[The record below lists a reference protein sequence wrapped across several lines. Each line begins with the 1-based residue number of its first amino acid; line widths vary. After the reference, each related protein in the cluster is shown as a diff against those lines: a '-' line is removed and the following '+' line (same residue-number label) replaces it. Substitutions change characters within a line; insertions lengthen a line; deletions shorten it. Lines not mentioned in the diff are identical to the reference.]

1 MNIIPFIFD
10 TLPVRAVLR
19 DGEPWFVAADVC
31 AVLEISNS
39 RDALSRLADD
49 EKGVGNADTPG
60 GVQQVGIVNESG
72 LYALIFTSRK
82 PEAQRFRRWV
92 TGEVLPSIRKTGGYR
107 LDDHARRVRD
117 VFDVAGTAVK
127 ARGLRGPARDAAVR
141 AVVQEIAPDLLHLV
155 PERSPRQT
163 PDQPDPGELV
173 AVVRDWLQQHGA
185 ALPELSEVR
194 ALVLTRP
201 DGARPQVSDF
211 RRTQPAEY
219 VISPYTFAQVIC
231 SGLDARK
238 VALALRDAGHLRHE
252 ADRCTITQRLP
263 GEGGKVKVYAIKP
276 EILH

>member
-19 DGEPWFVAADVC
+19 DGEPWFVAADVA
-31 AVLEISNS
+31 AVLEY
-39 RDALSRLADD
+39 RDAPNMTRNLDDD
-49 EKGVGNADTPG
+49 EKGT
-60 GVQQVGIVNESG
+60 QIVSTLRGAQEMTVISESG
-72 LYALIFTSRK
+72 LYAAILKSRK

-92 TGEVLPSIRKTGGYR
+92 TGEVLPSIRKTGSYQMA
-107 LDDHARRVRD
+107 DHARRTRD
-117 VFDVAGTAVK
+117 VFDVAGTVVK
-127 ARGLRGPARDAAVR
+127 AQGLRGAARVKVAR

-155 PERSPRQT
+155 PEPPPRQT

-201 DGARPQVSDF
+201 EGARPQVSDF

-219 VISPYTFAQVIC
+219 VISPYTFAEVIC
-231 SGLDARK
+231 NGLDARK

>member
-19 DGEPWFVAADVC
+19 DGEPWFVAADLA
-31 AVLEISNS
+31 AVLDYSETAAMT
-39 RDALSRLADD
+39 RHLDDD
-49 EKGVGNADTPG
+49 EKGLSTVQTLG
-60 GVQQVGIVNESG
+60 GPQEMTIISESG
-72 LYALIFTSRK
+72 LYAAILKSRK
-82 PEAQRFRRWV
+82 PEARQFRRWV
-92 TGEVLPSIRKTGGYR
+92 TGEVLPSIRKTGSYQMA
-107 LDDHARRVRD
+107 DHARRTRD
-117 VFDVAGTAVK
+117 VFDVAGTVVK
-127 ARGLRGPARDAAVR
+127 AQGLRGAARVKVAR

-155 PERSPRQT
+155 PEPAPKQT
-163 PDQPDPGELV
+163 PDPGELV
-173 AVVRDWLQQHGA
+173 AIVRDWLQQHGA

-219 VISPYTFAQVIC
+219 VISPYTFAEVIC
-231 SGLDARK
+231 NGLDARK

>member
-19 DGEPWFVAADVC
+19 DGEPWFVAADVA
-31 AVLEISNS
+31 AVLEY
-39 RDALSRLADD
+39 RDAPNMTRNLDDD
-49 EKGVGNADTPG
+49 EKGT
-60 GVQQVGIVNESG
+60 QIVSTLRGAQEMTVISESG
-72 LYALIFTSRK
+72 LYAAILKSRK

-92 TGEVLPSIRKTGGYR
+92 TGEVLPSIRKTGSYQMA
-107 LDDHARRVRD
+107 DHARRTRD
-117 VFDVAGTAVK
+117 VFDVAGTVVK
-127 ARGLRGPARDAAVR
+127 AQGLRGAARVKVAR

-155 PERSPRQT
+155 PEPPPRQT

-219 VISPYTFAQVIC
+219 VISPYTFAEVIC
-231 SGLDARK
+231 NGLDARK

>member
-19 DGEPWFVAADVC
+19 DGEPWFVAADLA
-31 AVLEISNS
+31 AVLDYSETAAMT
-39 RDALSRLADD
+39 RHLDDD
-49 EKGVGNADTPG
+49 EKGLSTVQTLG
-60 GVQQVGIVNESG
+60 GPQEMTIISESG
-72 LYALIFTSRK
+72 LYAAILKSRK
-82 PEAQRFRRWV
+82 PEARQFRRWV
-92 TGEVLPSIRKTGGYR
+92 TGEVLPSIRKTGSYQMA
-107 LDDHARRVRD
+107 DHARRTRD
-117 VFDVAGTAVK
+117 VFDVAGTVVK
-127 ARGLRGPARDAAVR
+127 AQGLRGAARVKVAR

-155 PERSPRQT
+155 PEPAPKQT
-163 PDQPDPGELV
+163 PDQPEPGELV

-185 ALPELSEVR
+185 ALPELVEVR

-201 DGARPQVSDF
+201 DGARPRVPDF

-219 VISPYTFAQVIC
+219 VISPYTFAEVIC
-231 SGLDARK
+231 NGLDARK

>member
-1 MNIIPFIFD
+1 VNIIPFIFD

-19 DGEPWFVAADVC
+19 DGEPWFVAADVA
-31 AVLEISNS
+31 AVLEY
-39 RDALSRLADD
+39 RDAPNMTRNLDDD
-49 EKGVGNADTPG
+49 EKGT
-60 GVQQVGIVNESG
+60 QIVSTLRGAQEMTVISESG
-72 LYALIFTSRK
+72 LYAAILKSRK

-92 TGEVLPSIRKTGGYR
+92 TGEVLPSIRKTGSYQMA
-107 LDDHARRVRD
+107 DHARRTRD
-117 VFDVAGTAVK
+117 VFDVAGTVVK
-127 ARGLRGPARDAAVR
+127 AQGLRGAARVKVAR

-155 PERSPRQT
+155 PEPAPKQT

-173 AVVRDWLQQHGA
+173 AIVRDWLQQHGA

-219 VISPYTFAQVIC
+219 VISPYTFAEVIC
-231 SGLDARK
+231 NGLDARK

>member
-1 MNIIPFIFD
+1 
-10 TLPVRAVLR
+10 
-19 DGEPWFVAADVC
+19 VAADLA
-31 AVLEISNS
+31 AVLDYSETAAMT
-39 RDALSRLADD
+39 RHLDDD
-49 EKGVGNADTPG
+49 EKGLSTVQTLG
-60 GVQQVGIVNESG
+60 GPQEMTIISESG
-72 LYALIFTSRK
+72 LYAAILKSRK
-82 PEAQRFRRWV
+82 PEARQFRRWV
-92 TGEVLPSIRKTGGYR
+92 TGEVLPSIRKTGSYQMA
-107 LDDHARRVRD
+107 DHARRTRD
-117 VFDVAGTAVK
+117 VFDVAGTVVK
-127 ARGLRGPARDAAVR
+127 AQGLRGAARVKVAR

-155 PERSPRQT
+155 PEPAPKQT
-163 PDQPDPGELV
+163 PDPGELV
-173 AVVRDWLQQHGA
+173 AIVRDWLQQHGA

-219 VISPYTFAQVIC
+219 VISPYTFAEVIC
-231 SGLDARK
+231 NGLDARK

>member
-19 DGEPWFVAADVC
+19 DGEPWFVAADVA
-31 AVLEISNS
+31 AVLEY
-39 RDALSRLADD
+39 RDAPNMTRNLDDD
-49 EKGVGNADTPG
+49 EKGT
-60 GVQQVGIVNESG
+60 QIVSTLRGAQEMTVISESG
-72 LYALIFTSRK
+72 LYAAILKSRK

-92 TGEVLPSIRKTGGYR
+92 TGEVLPSIRKTGSYQMA
-107 LDDHARRVRD
+107 DHARRTRD
-117 VFDVAGTAVK
+117 VFDVAGTVVK
-127 ARGLRGPARDAAVR
+127 AQGLRGAARVKVAR
-141 AVVQEIAPDLLHLV
+141 AVIQEIAPDLLHLV
-155 PERSPRQT
+155 PEPAPKQT

-201 DGARPQVSDF
+201 EGARPQVSDF

-219 VISPYTFAQVIC
+219 VISPYTFAEVIC
-231 SGLDARK
+231 NGLDARK

>member
-10 TLPVRAVLR
+10 TRPVRALLR
-19 DGEPWFVAADVC
+19 DGEPWFVAADLA
-31 AVLEISNS
+31 AVLDYSETAAMT
-39 RDALSRLADD
+39 RHLDDD
-49 EKGVGNADTPG
+49 EKGLSTVQTLG
-60 GVQQVGIVNESG
+60 GPQEMTIISESG
-72 LYALIFTSRK
+72 LYAAILKSRK
-82 PEAQRFRRWV
+82 PEARQFRRWV
-92 TGEVLPSIRKTGGYR
+92 TGEVLPSIRKTGSYQMA
-107 LDDHARRVRD
+107 DHARRTRD
-117 VFDVAGTAVK
+117 VFDVAGTVVK
-127 ARGLRGPARDAAVR
+127 AQGLRGAARVKVAR

-155 PERSPRQT
+155 PEPAPKQT

-173 AVVRDWLQQHGA
+173 AIVRDWLQQHGA

-219 VISPYTFAQVIC
+219 VISPYTFAEVIC
-231 SGLDARK
+231 NGLDARK

>member
-31 AVLEISNS
+31 AVLEIVDV
-39 RDALSRLADD
+39 RQAVERLDD
-49 EKGVGNADTPG
+49 SERGGCTVPTPG
-60 GVQQVGIVNESG
+60 GLQEVRAVNESG

-92 TGEVLPSIRKTGGYR
+92 TGEVLPSIRKTGGYSMG
-107 LDDHARRVRD
+107 DHARRVRD

-155 PERSPRQT
+155 PEPAPKQT

-201 DGARPQVSDF
+201 DGTRPQVSDF

-219 VISPYTFAQVIC
+219 VISPYTFAEVIC
-231 SGLDARK
+231 NGLDARK
-238 VALALRDAGHLRHE
+238 VAQALKDAGHLRHE

>member
-19 DGEPWFVAADVC
+19 DGEPWFVAADVA
-31 AVLEISNS
+31 AVLEY
-39 RDALSRLADD
+39 RDAPNMTRNLDDD
-49 EKGVGNADTPG
+49 EKGT
-60 GVQQVGIVNESG
+60 QIVSTLRGAQEMTVISESG
-72 LYALIFTSRK
+72 LYAAILKSRK

-92 TGEVLPSIRKTGGYR
+92 TGEVLPSIRKTGSYQMA
-107 LDDHARRVRD
+107 DHARRTRD
-117 VFDVAGTAVK
+117 VFDVAGTVVK
-127 ARGLRGPARDAAVR
+127 AQGLRGAARVKVAR

-155 PERSPRQT
+155 PEPAPKQT

-219 VISPYTFAQVIC
+219 VISPYTFAEVIC

>member
-19 DGEPWFVAADVC
+19 DGEPWFVAADVA
-31 AVLEISNS
+31 AVLEY
-39 RDALSRLADD
+39 RDAPNMTRNLDDD
-49 EKGVGNADTPG
+49 EKGT
-60 GVQQVGIVNESG
+60 QIVSTLRGAQEMTVISESG
-72 LYALIFTSRK
+72 LYAAILKSRK

-92 TGEVLPSIRKTGGYR
+92 TGEVLPSIRKTGSYQMA
-107 LDDHARRVRD
+107 DHARRTRD
-117 VFDVAGTAVK
+117 VFDVAGTVVK
-127 ARGLRGPARDAAVR
+127 AQGLRGAARVKVAR
-141 AVVQEIAPDLLHLV
+141 AVIQEIAPDLLHLV
-155 PERSPRQT
+155 PEPAPKQT

-219 VISPYTFAQVIC
+219 VISPYTFAEVIC
-231 SGLDARK
+231 NGLDARK

>member
-31 AVLEISNS
+31 AVLEIVDIRQAVERLDNS
-39 RDALSRLADD
+39 ER
-49 EKGVGNADTPG
+49 GGCTVPTPG
-60 GVQQVGIVNESG
+60 GPQEVRAVNESG

-107 LDDHARRVRD
+107 LDDHAR
-117 VFDVAGTAVK
+117 
-127 ARGLRGPARDAAVR
+127 
-141 AVVQEIAPDLLHLV
+141 
-155 PERSPRQT
+155 
-163 PDQPDPGELV
+163 
-173 AVVRDWLQQHGA
+173 
-185 ALPELSEVR
+185 
-194 ALVLTRP
+194 
-201 DGARPQVSDF
+201 PQVSDF

-219 VISPYTFAQVIC
+219 VISPYTFAEVIC

>member
-19 DGEPWFVAADVC
+19 DGEPWFVAADLA
-31 AVLEISNS
+31 AVLDYSETAAMT
-39 RDALSRLADD
+39 RHLDDD
-49 EKGVGNADTPG
+49 EKGLSTVQTLG
-60 GVQQVGIVNESG
+60 GPQEMTIISESG
-72 LYALIFTSRK
+72 LYAAILKSRK
-82 PEAQRFRRWV
+82 PEARQFRRWV
-92 TGEVLPSIRKTGGYR
+92 TGEVLPSIRKTGGYSMG
-107 LDDHARRVRD
+107 DHARRVRD

-155 PERSPRQT
+155 PEPAPKQT

-173 AVVRDWLQQHGA
+173 AIVRDWLQQHGA

-219 VISPYTFAQVIC
+219 VISPYTFAEVIC

>member
-19 DGEPWFVAADVC
+19 DGEPWFVAADVA
-31 AVLEISNS
+31 AVLEY
-39 RDALSRLADD
+39 RDAPNMTRNLDDD
-49 EKGVGNADTPG
+49 EKGT
-60 GVQQVGIVNESG
+60 QIVSTLRGAQEMTVISESG
-72 LYALIFTSRK
+72 LYAAILKSRK

-92 TGEVLPSIRKTGGYR
+92 TGEVLPSIRKTGSYQMA
-107 LDDHARRVRD
+107 DHARRTRD
-117 VFDVAGTAVK
+117 VFDVAGTVVK
-127 ARGLRGPARDAAVR
+127 AQGLRGAARVKVAR
-141 AVVQEIAPDLLHLV
+141 AVIQEIAPDLLHLA
-155 PERSPRQT
+155 PEPAPKQT

-219 VISPYTFAQVIC
+219 VISPYTFAEVIC
-231 SGLDARK
+231 NGLDARK

-263 GEGGKVKVYAIKP
+263 GEGGKAKVYAIKP

>member
-19 DGEPWFVAADVC
+19 DGEPWFVAADLA
-31 AVLEISNS
+31 AVLDYSETAAMT
-39 RDALSRLADD
+39 RHLDDD
-49 EKGVGNADTPG
+49 EKGLSTVQTLG
-60 GVQQVGIVNESG
+60 GPQEMTIISESG
-72 LYALIFTSRK
+72 LYAAILKSRK
-82 PEAQRFRRWV
+82 PEARQFRRWV
-92 TGEVLPSIRKTGGYR
+92 TGEVLPSIRKTGSYQMA
-107 LDDHARRVRD
+107 DHARRTRD
-117 VFDVAGTAVK
+117 VFDVAGTVVK
-127 ARGLRGPARDAAVR
+127 AQGLRGAARVKVAR

-155 PERSPRQT
+155 PEPAPKQT

-173 AVVRDWLQQHGA
+173 AIVRDWLQQHGA

-219 VISPYTFAQVIC
+219 VISPYTFAEVIC
-231 SGLDARK
+231 NGLDARK

>member
-31 AVLEISNS
+31 AVLEIVDV
-39 RDALSRLADD
+39 RQAVERLDD
-49 EKGVGNADTPG
+49 SERGGCTVPTPG
-60 GVQQVGIVNESG
+60 GLQEVRAVNESG

-92 TGEVLPSIRKTGGYR
+92 TGEVLPSIRKTGGYSMG
-107 LDDHARRVRD
+107 DHARRVRD

-155 PERSPRQT
+155 PEPSPRQT

-201 DGARPQVSDF
+201 EGARPQVSDF

-219 VISPYTFAQVIC
+219 VISPYTFAEVIC

>member
-19 DGEPWFVAADVC
+19 DGEPWFVAADLA
-31 AVLEISNS
+31 AVLDYSETAAMT
-39 RDALSRLADD
+39 RHLDDD
-49 EKGVGNADTPG
+49 EKGLSTVQTLG
-60 GVQQVGIVNESG
+60 GPQEMTIISESG
-72 LYALIFTSRK
+72 LYAAILKSRK
-82 PEAQRFRRWV
+82 PEARQFRRWV
-92 TGEVLPSIRKTGGYR
+92 TGEVLPSIRKTGGYSMG
-107 LDDHARRVRD
+107 DHARRVRD

-155 PERSPRQT
+155 PEPAPKQT

-173 AVVRDWLQQHGA
+173 AIVRDWLQQHGA

-201 DGARPQVSDF
+201 DGARPRVSDF

-219 VISPYTFAQVIC
+219 VISPYTFAEVIC
-231 SGLDARK
+231 NGLDARK